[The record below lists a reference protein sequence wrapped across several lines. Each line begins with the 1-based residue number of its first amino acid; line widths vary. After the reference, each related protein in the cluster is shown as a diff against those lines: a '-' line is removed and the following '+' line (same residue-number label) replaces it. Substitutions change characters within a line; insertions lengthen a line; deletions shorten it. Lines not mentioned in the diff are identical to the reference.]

1 MRVGGI
7 GVLPTAKT
15 VFKEFR
21 EDDAQGLASEVA
33 YHLLFSVVPLLIFLT
48 ALSGFV
54 SRTVGV
60 NDAMGNITTWLFENL
75 PQKTAVA
82 VQEPIQSVIAN
93 QSGSFLS
100 VGAVLALWGA
110 RNAMASLMKALNV
123 AFDVKETRPWWK
135 KQVIAVGLTI
145 ALGLAIVGGSAFF
158 LIGSLVGGGLAD
170 SVGLGGT
177 WATVWSILRWPL
189 IFVLVSLAVA
199 FLYWAGPNVD
209 APFRWLTPGS
219 VVAVLLWALATTG
232 LSFYF
237 RYFGGYAE
245 AYGVLGGVL
254 AFVFWLYVMSLILLI
269 GGELNAVIALQ
280 QSPQTQ
286 ADLAA
291 NPEKQGSD
299 VGASRRGASGA
310 ASAAPPEAA
319 PQAPPAGGLS
329 PNPAI
334 GAAVPWPSAE
344 RLARQ
349 RLADEGRA
357 GNQRRTRSAM
367 TALGASIATAL
378 SAVIIRITRR

>member
-1 MRVGGI
+1 MQVGGI
-7 GVLPTAKT
+7 GVLPTAKQ

-54 SRTVGV
+54 SRAVGV
-60 NDAMGNITTWLFENL
+60 NDAMGNITSWLFENL
-75 PQKTAVA
+75 PQRTAVA
-82 VQEPIQSVIAN
+82 VQEPIESVIAS
-93 QSGSFLS
+93 QSGGFLS
-100 VGAVLALWGA
+100 VGALLALWGA

-123 AFDVKETRPWWK
+123 AFDVKESRPWWK
-135 KQVIAVGLTI
+135 KQIIAIGLTI
-145 ALGLAIVGGSAFF
+145 ALGLGIVGGSAFF
-158 LIGSLVGGGLAD
+158 LIGSSIGAGLAE

-177 WATVWSILRWPL
+177 FTTIWSILRWPL

-209 APFRWLTPGS
+209 APFTWLTPGS
-219 VVAVLLWALATTG
+219 VLAVLLWALATTG

-269 GGELNAVIALQ
+269 GGELNAVITLQ
-280 QSPQTQ
+280 KSPETQ

-291 NPEKQGSD
+291 HPEKQGSD
-299 VGASRRGASGA
+299 VGAARRGASGA
-310 ASAAPPEAA
+310 ASTAATDEVPSPA
-319 PQAPPAGGLS
+319 PDPQLL

-349 RLADEGRA
+349 RLDDEDRA
-357 GNQRRTRSAM
+357 GHQRRAKSAM
-367 TALGASIATAL
+367 AALSASVAAAL
-378 SAVIIRITRR
+378 SAVIIRVTRR

>member
-1 MRVGGI
+1 MRVAGI
-7 GVLPTAKT
+7 DVLPTAKT

-21 EDDAQGLASEVA
+21 EDDTQGLASEVA

-54 SRTVGV
+54 SRAVGV
-60 NDAMGNITTWLFENL
+60 NDAMGNITPWLFENL
-75 PQKTAVA
+75 PQQTAEA
-82 VQEPIQSVIAN
+82 VQEPIESVIAN
-93 QSGSFLS
+93 QSGGFLS

-135 KQVIAVGLTI
+135 KQVIAIGLTI
-145 ALGLAIVGGSAFF
+145 ALGLGIVGGSAFF
-158 LIGSLVGGGLAD
+158 LIGSSIGAGLAD
-170 SVGLGGT
+170 LVGLGGMFT
-177 WATVWSILRWPL
+177 TVWSVLRWPL

-209 APFRWLTPGS
+209 APFTWLTPGS
-219 VVAVLLWALATTG
+219 VLAVLLWAVATFG

-245 AYGVLGGVL
+245 AYGLLGGVL

-269 GGELNAVIALQ
+269 GGELNAVLALHHSQ
-280 QSPQTQ
+280 ETQ

-299 VGASRRGASGA
+299 VGAARRDSSGT
-310 ASAAPPEAA
+310 ASAEASEGV
-319 PQAPPAGGLS
+319 PPADPGTGLS

-349 RLADEGRA
+349 RLTREGHE
-357 GNQRRTRSAM
+357 GEQRRAKNAV
-367 TALGASIATAL
+367 TALGASVATAV
-378 SAVIIRITRR
+378 SAVIIRVMRR

>member
-1 MRVGGI
+1 MRVAGI
-7 GVLPTAKT
+7 DVLPTAKT

-21 EDDAQGLASEVA
+21 EDDTQGLASEVA

-54 SRTVGV
+54 SRAVGV
-60 NDAMGNITTWLFENL
+60 NDAMGNITPWLFENL
-75 PQKTAVA
+75 PQQTAEA
-82 VQEPIQSVIAN
+82 VQEPIESVIAN
-93 QSGSFLS
+93 QSGGFLS

-135 KQVIAVGLTI
+135 KQVIAIGLTI
-145 ALGLAIVGGSAFF
+145 ALGLGIVGGSAFF
-158 LIGSLVGGGLAD
+158 LIGSSIGAGLAD
-170 SVGLGGT
+170 LVGLGGMFT
-177 WATVWSILRWPL
+177 TVWSVLRWPL

-209 APFRWLTPGS
+209 APFTWLTPGS
-219 VVAVLLWALATTG
+219 VLAVLLWAIATLG

-245 AYGVLGGVL
+245 AYGLLGGVL

-269 GGELNAVIALQ
+269 GGELNAVLALHHSQ
-280 QSPQTQ
+280 ETQ

-299 VGASRRGASGA
+299 VGAARRDSSGT
-310 ASAAPPEAA
+310 ASAEASEGV
-319 PQAPPAGGLS
+319 PPADPGTGLS

-349 RLADEGRA
+349 RLTREGHE
-357 GNQRRTRSAM
+357 GEQRRAKNAV
-367 TALGASIATAL
+367 TALGASVATAV
-378 SAVIIRITRR
+378 SAVIIRVMRR

>member
-1 MRVGGI
+1 MRVGGVD
-7 GVLPTAKT
+7 VLPTAKAVVKDT
-15 VFKEFR
+15 LA
-21 EDDAQGLASEVA
+21 DDVQGLASEVA

-54 SRTVGV
+54 SRAVGV
-60 NDAMGNITTWLFENL
+60 NDAMGNITSWLFENL
-75 PQKTAVA
+75 PQQTAEA

-93 QSGSFLS
+93 QSGGFLS
-100 VGAVLALWGA
+100 LGAVLALWGA

-135 KQVIAVGLTI
+135 KQIIALGLTV
-145 ALGLAIVGGSAFF
+145 ALGLAIIGGSAFF
-158 LIGSLVGGGLAD
+158 LIGSLIGGELSGA
-170 SVGLGGT
+170 VGLGGT

-189 IFVLVSLAVA
+189 IAALLALAVA

-209 APFRWLTPGS
+209 APFAWLTPGS
-219 VVAVLLWALATTG
+219 VLAVLLWALATFG

-245 AYGVLGGVL
+245 AYGLLGGVL

-269 GGELNAVIALQ
+269 GGELNAVLALQ
-280 QSPQTQ
+280 HSGETQ

-299 VGASRRGASGA
+299 AGADRRDSSGATAQAVGSEASGVP
-310 ASAAPPEAA
+310 AS
-319 PQAPPAGGLS
+319 GLS

-349 RLADEGRA
+349 RLAGEGRA
-357 GNQRRTRSAM
+357 GDQRRTRSAVR
-367 TALGASIATAL
+367 ALGASIATAVSVAL
-378 SAVIIRITRR
+378 IRMTRR